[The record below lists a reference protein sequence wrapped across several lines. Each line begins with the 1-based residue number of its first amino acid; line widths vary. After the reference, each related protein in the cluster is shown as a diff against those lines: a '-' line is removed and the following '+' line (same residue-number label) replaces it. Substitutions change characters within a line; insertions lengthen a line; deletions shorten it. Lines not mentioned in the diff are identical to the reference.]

1 MNPVE
6 KHPTTGSIPP
16 NYLFLLRC
24 LGLAN
29 VGFDSR
35 LECLGVRA
43 HDLGDLVAVL
53 EEQECGHG
61 ADAELL
67 RDVGDLVDV
76 ELVEARCGV
85 FI

>member
-1 MNPVE
+1 
-6 KHPTTGSIPP
+6 
-16 NYLFLLRC
+16 LRC
-24 LGLAN
+24 LDLAK
-29 VGFDSR
+29 VSLDSR
-35 LECLGVRA
+35 LEGLRVRA

-67 RDVGDLVDV
+67 RDVRDVVNV

-85 FI
+85 EV